1 MGNGCCGERLETR
14 DKKRM
19 RMEKDRV
26 ERELERLAEQ
36 NEKISFHAEYEE
48 EETAWRKVTP
58 VG

>member
-1 MGNGCCGERLETR
+1 MSFCLF
-14 DKKRM
+14 
-19 RMEKDRV
+19 V
-26 ERELERLAEQ
+26 FPERELERLAEQ